1 MEMLGVNIGRLHQ
14 GGLIHGDLTPS
25 NFLVRRSA
33 LEQHFDSID
42 WAKSLVSIDFGL
54 SYTSDKAEDK
64 AVDLYVLERALLS
77 TFPSIIDEL
86 FYQAVLTGYRTVD
99 TNQAIEVIAKLDDV
113 RLRGRKR
120 DMIG

>member
-1 MEMLGVNIGRLHQ
+1 M
-14 GGLIHGDLTPS
+14 
-25 NFLVRRSA
+25 
-33 LEQHFDSID
+33 
-42 WAKSLVSIDFGL
+42 
-54 SYTSDKAEDK
+54 
-64 AVDLYVLERALLS
+64 DLYVLERALLS
-77 TFPSIIDEL
+77 TFPSVIDEL